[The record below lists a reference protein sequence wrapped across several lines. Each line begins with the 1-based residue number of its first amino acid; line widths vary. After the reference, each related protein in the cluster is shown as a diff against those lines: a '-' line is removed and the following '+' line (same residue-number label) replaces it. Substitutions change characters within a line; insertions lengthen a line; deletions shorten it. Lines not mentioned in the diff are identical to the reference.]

1 MDQVPSRELRNDT
14 AGVIRRVQDGT
25 TLIIT
30 VNGRPMAQLM
40 PVTGSRRSW
49 ISRQE
54 LSRRL
59 LMAQADKGLREDLA
73 RLAAETTDDLDDD
86 R

>member
-1 MDQVPSRELRNDT
+1 MDQVASRDLRNDT
-14 AGVIRRVQDGT
+14 AGVIRRVQEGKT
-25 TLIIT
+25 VIIT

-49 ISRQE
+49 ISRQD

-59 LMAQADKGLREDLA
+59 LTAQADVGLREDLA
-73 RLAAETTDDLDDD
+73 RLAGETTDDLDDH

>member
-1 MDQVPSRELRNDT
+1 M
-14 AGVIRRVQDGT
+14 
-25 TLIIT
+25 IIT

-40 PVTGSRRSW
+40 PVTGSRRTW

-59 LMAQADKGLREDLA
+59 LITQADSGLREDLA
-73 RLAAETTDDLDDD
+73 RLAGDTTDDLG
-86 R
+86 RPR